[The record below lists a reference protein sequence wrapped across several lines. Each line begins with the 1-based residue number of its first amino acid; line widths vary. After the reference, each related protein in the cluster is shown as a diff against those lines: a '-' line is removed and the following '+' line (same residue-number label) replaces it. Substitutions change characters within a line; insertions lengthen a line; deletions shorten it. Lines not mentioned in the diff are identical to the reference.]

1 MPSCRVSE
9 MCEKTVQ
16 RPRFTI
22 VSSVYYGRQEIAQ
35 FSTILICKIL
45 LTQPVPQAGLNTPP
59 AGVYS
64 NQEYLKYSGF
74 ELSPGGGK
82 QAKQVFVPYR
92 GVFKPGIFQI
102 FLVWIYTRRRGI
114 QTRFRDRLRTQ
125 KNNDLLSD
133 KTSKSAMQNFVVE
146 TLGKT
151 HFLKQSESAWMSETR
166 QEGIY

>member
-59 AGVYS
+59 ADVYS

-74 ELSPGGGK
+74 ELSSAGGK
-82 QAKQVFVPYR
+82 QAKQVFVPYGGYSNPEYFKYSWFEYTPAG
-92 GVFKPGIFQI
+92 GVFKPAFGTGCGHKKIMTSY
-102 FLVWIYTRRRGI
+102 LI
-114 QTRFRDRLRTQ
+114 QT
-125 KNNDLLSD
+125 
-133 KTSKSAMQNFVVE
+133 
-146 TLGKT
+146 
-151 HFLKQSESAWMSETR
+151 
-166 QEGIY
+166 

>member
-45 LTQPVPQAGLNTPP
+45 VTQPVPQAGLNTPP

-74 ELSPGGGK
+74 DNPPVGHKHLFCMFSSGGA
-82 QAKQVFVPYR
+82 QL
-92 GVFKPGIFQI
+92 KPDIFQI
-102 FLVWIYTRRRGI
+102 FLV
-114 QTRFRDRLRTQ
+114 
-125 KNNDLLSD
+125 
-133 KTSKSAMQNFVVE
+133 
-146 TLGKT
+146 
-151 HFLKQSESAWMSETR
+151 
-166 QEGIY
+166 

>member
-45 LTQPVPQAGLNTPP
+45 LTQPAPQAGLNTPP

-74 ELSPGGGK
+74 ELSPAGGK

-102 FLVWIYTRRRGI
+102 FLV
-114 QTRFRDRLRTQ
+114 
-125 KNNDLLSD
+125 
-133 KTSKSAMQNFVVE
+133 
-146 TLGKT
+146 
-151 HFLKQSESAWMSETR
+151 
-166 QEGIY
+166 

>member
-64 NQEYLKYSGF
+64 NQEYT
-74 ELSPGGGK
+74 PAGG
-82 QAKQVFVPYR
+82 
-92 GVFKPGIFQI
+92 
-102 FLVWIYTRRRGI
+102 GI

-133 KTSKSAMQNFVVE
+133 TNVKVCDAKFCSRNIGKNAFSQAVSLNVRDPARRHLLGYFEAILLLRTLRYNDLHGSSKGPVHRASRTQTGM
-146 TLGKT
+146 
-151 HFLKQSESAWMSETR
+151 
-166 QEGIY
+166 

>member
-16 RPRFTI
+16 RPRFSI
-22 VSSVYYGRQEIAQ
+22 VSSVYCGRQELAQ

-74 ELSPGGGK
+74 ELSPAGGK

-92 GVFKPGIFQI
+92 GVFKPGILQI
-102 FLVWIYTRRRGI
+102 FLV
-114 QTRFRDRLRTQ
+114 
-125 KNNDLLSD
+125 
-133 KTSKSAMQNFVVE
+133 
-146 TLGKT
+146 
-151 HFLKQSESAWMSETR
+151 
-166 QEGIY
+166 

>member
-45 LTQPVPQAGLNTPP
+45 LTQPVLQAGLNTPP
-59 AGVYS
+59 ADVYS

-74 ELSPGGGK
+74 ELSPAGGK
-82 QAKQVFVPYR
+82 QAKQVFVPNR
-92 GVFKPGIFQI
+92 GVFKPAFGTGCGHKKIMTSY
-102 FLVWIYTRRRGI
+102 LI
-114 QTRFRDRLRTQ
+114 Q
-125 KNNDLLSD
+125 
-133 KTSKSAMQNFVVE
+133 TSKSAMQNFVVE

-151 HFLKQSESAWMSETR
+151 HFLKQSA
-166 QEGIY
+166 

>member
-74 ELSPGGGK
+74 EYPSVGGK
-82 QAKQVFVPYR
+82 HLFCVFSSD
-92 GVFKPGIFQI
+92 GAQLKPGIFQI
-102 FLVWIYTRRRGI
+102 FRV
-114 QTRFRDRLRTQ
+114 
-125 KNNDLLSD
+125 
-133 KTSKSAMQNFVVE
+133 
-146 TLGKT
+146 
-151 HFLKQSESAWMSETR
+151 
-166 QEGIY
+166 

>member
-1 MPSCRVSE
+1 
-9 MCEKTVQ
+9 MCEKIVQ

-74 ELSPGGGK
+74 EYPSVGGK
-82 QAKQVFVPYR
+82 HLFSCFPPTEHNSNQEYFKYSGFEYTSVGRQLKPVYRTDCDSKIMQVSIVA
-92 GVFKPGIFQI
+92 
-102 FLVWIYTRRRGI
+102 
-114 QTRFRDRLRTQ
+114 
-125 KNNDLLSD
+125 N
-133 KTSKSAMQNFVVE
+133 
-146 TLGKT
+146 
-151 HFLKQSESAWMSETR
+151 
-166 QEGIY
+166 

>member
-45 LTQPVPQAGLNTPP
+45 LTQPVPQVGLNTPP
-59 AGVYS
+59 PGVYS

-74 ELSPGGGK
+74 ELSPAGGK

-92 GVFKPGIFQI
+92 GYSNPEYFKYSWFEYTPAGGVFKPAFGTGCGHKKIMTSY
-102 FLVWIYTRRRGI
+102 LI
-114 QTRFRDRLRTQ
+114 Q
-125 KNNDLLSD
+125 
-133 KTSKSAMQNFVVE
+133 TSKSAMQNFVVE
-146 TLGKT
+146 ALGKT
-151 HFLKQSESAWMSETR
+151 HFLKQSA
-166 QEGIY
+166 